1 MSLREYVFDNLAGD
15 LEYHPRRAVIYLG
28 LAVAALCFWFLLT
41 DDTKFTI
48 VPLVIA
54 LGSLALLLKG
64 VFFLRK
70 VSEGLGLSV
79 HDLAKLSDSSNR
91 KPLPSVASQT
101 AQIVQD
107 FGAGGLLL
115 WPILNIGKDLD
126 HSWDNP
132 PRLGVILIG
141 ATLISMGWWIRHFTS
156 ARSV

>member
-64 VFFLRK
+64 VFFC
-70 VSEGLGLSV
+70 
-79 HDLAKLSDSSNR
+79 
-91 KPLPSVASQT
+91 
-101 AQIVQD
+101 
-107 FGAGGLLL
+107 
-115 WPILNIGKDLD
+115 
-126 HSWDNP
+126 
-132 PRLGVILIG
+132 
-141 ATLISMGWWIRHFTS
+141 
-156 ARSV
+156 ARFPKG